1 MTLIWN
7 LKLAALSILVIFIAA
22 CDRMPAPERPDSL
35 GFVMW
40 DSSELQERNEALGTL
55 IGPDGSARETL
66 AEYGNPSGAHRF
78 RFIRRDS
85 DGPPEMHDAIDDVV
99 YIQSGGGTLLVG
111 GEMVGSTRFPDD
123 LGDLGGEIVGGERY
137 PVSAGDLLRIPS
149 GIPHSYLVPDGGHIT
164 YVLVRVPAFVGEVVA
179 VPDGEAPL
187 LDPPGLGIWK
197 VSELEERNA
206 VLGTQVRPDG
216 SARETLADYG
226 SGGHSHR
233 FRFLRRDRSG
243 PPELHDDIIDVV
255 LVRSGAGTLQV
266 GGEMIGRSNVAG
278 SSIDGGSTY
287 PVAAGDILHIPARTP
302 HGYLVP
308 DGGHIT
314 YVLVRVPAYER

>member
-1 MTLIWN
+1 MMTLVRNSKLPALPVLAIC
-7 LKLAALSILVIFIAA
+7 LAA
-22 CDRMPAPERPDSL
+22 CGPTPASEGSDSL

-40 DSSELQERNEALGTL
+40 DSSELQQRNETLGTL

-85 DGPPEMHDAIDDVV
+85 DGPPERHDAIDDVV
-99 YIQSGGGTLLVG
+99 YIQSGSGTLLVG
-111 GEMVGSTRFPDD
+111 GEMIGSTRFPDN

-149 GIPHSYLVPDGGHIT
+149 GSPHSYLVSDGGHIT

-179 VPDGEAPL
+179 NPDGEAPQ
-187 LDPPGLGIWK
+187 LDPPGLAIWK

-206 VLGTQVRPDG
+206 ALGTRVRPDG
-216 SARETLADYG
+216 SSRETLADYG
-226 SGGHSHR
+226 PGGHSHR
-233 FRFLRRDRSG
+233 FRHIRRDRTG

-255 LVRSGAGTLQV
+255 LVRSGAGILQV
-266 GGEMIGRSNVAG
+266 GGEMIGESNVAG

-308 DGGHIT
+308 DGHIT
-314 YVLVRVPAYER
+314 YVLVRVPAYQP